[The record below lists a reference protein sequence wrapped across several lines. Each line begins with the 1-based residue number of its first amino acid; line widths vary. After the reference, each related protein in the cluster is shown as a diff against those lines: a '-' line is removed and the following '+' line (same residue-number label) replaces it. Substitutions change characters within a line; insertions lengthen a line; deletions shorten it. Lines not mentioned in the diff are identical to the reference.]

1 MTWQAVLW
9 SAIGIVALRQL
20 GMFVLRGTA
29 RGGLAEKLLRL
40 VPVSVV
46 AAVVALNT
54 LTTGGSLVVDAR
66 AAGAAAA
73 VVAVWRRANLVVVL
87 VVAAATTALVRALS

>member
-1 MTWQAVLW
+1 MTWQAVLL
-9 SAIGIVALRQL
+9 SAIGIISLRQL

-29 RGGLAEKLLRL
+29 QGGAAEKLLRL

-54 LTTGGSLVVDAR
+54 LTTKGSLVIDAR

-73 VVAVWRRANLVVVL
+73 AIAVWRRANLVVVL
-87 VVAAATTALVRALS
+87 VVAAATTALVRAVS

>member
-1 MTWQAVLW
+1 MTLQAVLL
-9 SAIGIVALRQL
+9 AAVGIVTLRQL

-29 RGGLAEKLLRL
+29 QGGAAEKLLRL

-54 LTTGGSLVVDAR
+54 LTTKGNLVIDAR

-73 VVAVWRRANLVVVL
+73 AIAVWRRANLVVVL
-87 VVAAATTALVRALS
+87 VVAAVTTALVRAIS